1 MSQILITGLSFS
13 YCPHYHKVF
22 HNVTLNLDTD
32 WKLGVIGR
40 NGRGKTTFLKLLS
53 GELLP
58 ETGHIEKQ
66 VNVEYFPYDYKG
78 DYSNTLDII
87 MECAG
92 GLRTLEKELDHPDVL
107 QKYMDLEGFSME
119 GKIKREIKR
128 MGLEEELL
136 TRDFATLS
144 GGEQTK
150 VLLISLFVKQNT
162 FILLDEPTNHLDVKG
177 KEEVADYLKK
187 KNGFMVVSHDRELI
201 DSVADHILSLNK
213 SDIKVE
219 KGNYT
224 TWKNNKDLT
233 EEYEFR
239 TKKNI
244 GREIKRL
251 EGHAVKKRG
260 WALVS
265 NTQKYP
271 FASHAR
277 TNGVQAYFRQAK
289 RAEILIEGDIRKKKA
304 LLLNYEEVKKLEF
317 HQGTVE
323 GEWLI
328 KVDKLSYS
336 YVPHRVILQDISL
349 IINQGDAVWIKGPN
363 GSGKTTL
370 LKLISRERYSPSI
383 QYEADMEFSILNQD
397 LYFEDKVTG
406 YDFLKEGGVSEI
418 QYEESLRLCD
428 MFDIVTEELYKPCNL
443 FSSGEQKKLV
453 LAKLLCQKK
462 PVIILDEP
470 LNYMDVMF
478 REQLEKA
485 ILQMKPTIIFVE
497 HDVRF
502 GERVANKRIE
512 LG

>member
-1 MSQILITGLSFS
+1 MSQITITGLSFS
-13 YCPHYHKVF
+13 YYPHYHKVF
-22 HNVTLNLDTD
+22 HKVTLNLDTD

-40 NGRGKTTFLKLLS
+40 NGRGKTTFLKLIS
-53 GELLP
+53 GDLLP
-58 ETGHIEKQ
+58 EAGYIEKQ
-66 VNVEYFPYDYKG
+66 VNVEYFPYGYTG
-78 DYSNTLDII
+78 YYNNTLDII

-92 GLRTLEKELDHPDVL
+92 GFRTMEKELDHPEVL

-119 GKIKREIKR
+119 GKVKREIKR

-136 TRDFATLS
+136 A
-144 GGEQTK
+144 
-150 VLLISLFVKQNT
+150 
-162 FILLDEPTNHLDVKG
+162 
-177 KEEVADYLKK
+177 
-187 KNGFMVVSHDRELI
+187 
-201 DSVADHILSLNK
+201 
-213 SDIKVE
+213 
-219 KGNYT
+219 
-224 TWKNNKDLT
+224 
-233 EEYEFR
+233 R

-251 EGHAVKKRG
+251 ERHAVKKRG

-277 TNGVQAYFRQAK
+277 TNGVRAYFRQAK
-289 RAEILIEGDIRKKKA
+289 RADILIERDIRKKKS
-304 LLLNYEEVKKLEF
+304 LLLNYEEVKNLEF

-328 KVDKLSYS
+328 KVENLSYS
-336 YVPHRVILQDISL
+336 YTPHRVILHDISVV
-349 IINQGDAVWIKGPN
+349 INQGDAVWIKGPN

-370 LKLISRERYSPSI
+370 LKLISRDISAPCI
-383 QYEADMEFSILNQD
+383 QYGADVEFSFLNQD
-397 LYFEDKVTG
+397 LYFEDQVTG
-406 YDFLKEGGVSEI
+406 YDFLKEGEVSES
-418 QYEESLRLCD
+418 QYEESLKLCD
-428 MFDIVTEELYKPCNL
+428 MFDIAAEALNKPCNL

-453 LAKLLCQKK
+453 LAKLLCQEK

-478 REQLEKA
+478 REQLEKT
-485 ILQMKPTIIFVE
+485 IIQMKPTIIFVE

>member
-1 MSQILITGLSFS
+1 MSQITITGLSFS
-13 YCPHYHKVF
+13 YYPHYHKVF

-40 NGRGKTTFLKLLS
+40 NGRGKTTFLKLIS
-53 GELLP
+53 GDLLP
-58 ETGHIEKQ
+58 EAGYIEKQ
-66 VNVEYFPYDYKG
+66 VNVEYFPYNYTG
-78 DYSNTLDII
+78 DYNNTLDII

-92 GLRTLEKELDHPDVL
+92 GFRTMEKELDHPEVL

-119 GKIKREIKR
+119 GKVKREIKR

-136 TRDFATLS
+136 ARDFETLS

-150 VLLISLFVKQNT
+150 VMLISLFVKQNT
-162 FILLDEPTNHLDVKG
+162 FILLDEPTNHLDGKG
-177 KEEVADYLKK
+177 RKEIADYLKK
-187 KNGFMVVSHDRELI
+187 KKGFMVVSHDREFI
-201 DSVADHILSLNK
+201 DKVADHILALNK

-219 KGNYT
+219 KGNYS
-224 TWKNNKDLT
+224 TWKNNKNLT

-251 EGHAVKKRG
+251 ERHAVKKRG

-277 TNGVQAYFRQAK
+277 TNGVRAYFRQAK
-289 RAEILIEGDIRKKKA
+289 RADILIERDIRKKKS
-304 LLLNYEEVKKLEF
+304 LLLNYEEVKNLEF

-328 KVDKLSYS
+328 KVENLSYS
-336 YVPHRVILQDISL
+336 YTPHRVILHDISVV
-349 IINQGDAVWIKGPN
+349 INQGDAVWIKGPN

-370 LKLISRERYSPSI
+370 LKLISRDISAPCI
-383 QYEADMEFSILNQD
+383 QYGADVEFSFLNQD
-397 LYFEDKVTG
+397 LHFEDQVTG
-406 YDFLKEGGVSEI
+406 DDFLKEGEVSES
-418 QYEESLRLCD
+418 QYEESLKLCD
-428 MFDIVTEELYKPCNL
+428 MFDITAEELNKPCNL

-485 ILQMKPTIIFVE
+485 IIQMKPTIIFVE